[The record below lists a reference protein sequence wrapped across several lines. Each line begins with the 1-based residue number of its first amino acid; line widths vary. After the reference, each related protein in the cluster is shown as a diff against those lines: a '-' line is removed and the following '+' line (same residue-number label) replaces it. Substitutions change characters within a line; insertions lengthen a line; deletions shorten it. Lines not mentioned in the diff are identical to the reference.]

1 MAAFL
6 QHDERPLLCVA
17 TDQVED
23 HIDLF
28 SQNLFE
34 LLLSI
39 IDNSAG
45 SEGLEVRRI
54 AAAGRGNHDG
64 TGTGSQL
71 DCIAAHGAGT
81 AMDQDRLSFFQM
93 TVGEE
98 SLPRRL

>member
-6 QHDERPLLCVA
+6 QDEEGPLLCVA

-39 IDNSAG
+39 VDDSAG
-45 SEGLEVRRI
+45 SEGGEVRRI
-54 AAAGRGNHDG
+54 AAACRGNDDG
-64 TGTGSQL
+64 AGMGRQL
-71 DCIAAHGAGT
+71 HCIAAHAAGT
-81 AMDQDRLSFFQM
+81 AMDQDRLSFCH
-93 TVGEE
+93 VSVSEE
-98 SLPRRL
+98 CL